1 MAELSCLQM
10 TLISHKGDVEAW
22 LESYLAITRVG
33 IFYLFS
39 LFAELWVPAARS

>member
-1 MAELSCLQM
+1 MAELSCLDL
-10 TLISHKGDVEAW
+10 TLSRNGDVEMW

-39 LFAELWVPAARS
+39 LFAELWVTAARS